1 MERKKIQ
8 FSETKLDINKVKQ
21 FLPHRDPFLFVD
33 EITEVVPGESVTG
46 KRKLR
51 KDEFFFKGHF
61 PGLPILP
68 GVLMVEAIAQTS
80 AFMIFTL
87 PGNEKLFGVF
97 AGIEHFKFKGTV
109 HPGDTVIMKAK
120 LLTFRH
126 GIAKSEG
133 KAFVNGELVAEG
145 IVSAFFHESK
155 ETLKGEEKRTK

>member
-51 KDEFFFKGHF
+51 EDEFFFKGHF

-109 HPGDTVIMKAK
+109 HPGDTVVMKAK

-126 GIAKSEG
+126 SIAKSEG

-155 ETLKGEEKRTK
+155 ETLKGGKKE